1 MSQKLER
8 FHKYL
13 NLYQKL
19 VKANA
24 GNFVD
29 EKLAEDVTQETYIKM
44 YEHLDYLE
52 DDRVKNWLIV
62 VSGNIAKDYLKK
74 GGNVFVE
81 SMAPNNLLTEMEDRT
96 PSAEE
101 SFEEQE
107 KQKAALELYRTACNL
122 LYEKNPNWYFIM
134 IDSRELGMT
143 SAQIAEVLNTTVAN
157 VDVMRSRARE
167 FLRKKLGDKFNDLF

>member
-13 NLYQKL
+13 RLYQKL

-52 DDRVKNWLIV
+52 DERVKNWLIV

-74 GGNVFVE
+74 GGNAFTE
-81 SMAPNNLLTEMEDRT
+81 SMDPNDLQKEMDGRA

-101 SFEEQE
+101 SYEEIE

-143 SAQIAEVLNTTVAN
+143 SAQIAEVLNTTAAN

-167 FLRKKLGDKFNDLF
+167 FLRKKLGDEYKSLF